1 MRAEQCGRDAFFLES
16 RLFSMIHADCF
27 QVAVVLVTWY
37 SNSNGVEVQFF
48 FVNPALPETLSPN
61 LSCRKYIIFYTATPC
76 RHIRTVAPDRECAF
90 SGILLLKT

>member
-37 SNSNGVEVQFF
+37 SNSNGIEVQFF
-48 FVNPALPETLSPN
+48 L
-61 LSCRKYIIFYTATPC
+61 
-76 RHIRTVAPDRECAF
+76 
-90 SGILLLKT
+90 

>member
-37 SNSNGVEVQFF
+37 SNSNGIEVQFF
-48 FVNPALPETLSPN
+48 CESGT
-61 LSCRKYIIFYTATPC
+61 TGDT
-76 RHIRTVAPDRECAF
+76 F
-90 SGILLLKT
+90 S